1 VHLFVANCRLVAH
14 RHGMTKHE
22 RAQVAE
28 IIQQIDASDTVPNI
42 VGIVCRTF
50 PAASEERI
58 DEIINAVY
66 DGIEFP
72 SA

>member
-1 VHLFVANCRLVAH
+1 MAQSLD
-14 RHGMTKHE
+14 MTTQDQE
-22 RAQVAE
+22 RVTA
-28 IIQQIDASDTVPNI
+28 IIQQVDASDTVPDI

-50 PAASEERI
+50 PGASEERI

>member
-1 VHLFVANCRLVAH
+1 MSTSYKITGNDAVRLA
-14 RHGMTKHE
+14 
-22 RAQVAE
+22 A
-28 IIQQIDASDTVPNI
+28 IIQHVEASDTVPDI

-58 DEIINAVY
+58 DELINAVY